1 MTGPAPHVFG
11 LVPEHGDSFELFIET
26 TAEGRCRLVSQEQTE
41 RGPRRSDLAEVPA
54 DLWRQIGVR
63 VARELAQGM
72 QEAERKGT
80 RAPGFKA
87 GTNRF
92 SPMIGRELAVLLWT
106 LQEDGAAG
114 QLEAILHGWREL
126 AREER
131 WWLYAKAGAPGQRMG
146 IGWRRAL
153 FHALSEAV
161 ETRAAA
167 LPAEKKAR
175 RHWIAPSHPAA
186 PAARSGS
193 KPVAPDRQTQA
204 SPSQEEGRQWQRRQ
218 PPTDPLLT

>member
-131 WWLYAKAGAPGQRMG
+131 WWLYAKASAPGQRTG

-167 LPAEKKAR
+167 LSAEKKSPTPSDCPSRSPHRLHPGQTAR
-175 RHWIAPSHPAA
+175 TPKSNPSPAA
-186 PAARSGS
+186 ARKRPKAA
-193 KPVAPDRQTQA
+193 PMVLPN
-204 SPSQEEGRQWQRRQ
+204 
-218 PPTDPLLT
+218 

>member
-167 LPAEKKAR
+167 LPAEKKSPPPLDCSKPSRRPRRTEREQTSRPRPTNPSLAVAR
-175 RHWIAPSHPAA
+175 RRTTVATTATPS
-186 PAARSGS
+186 
-193 KPVAPDRQTQA
+193 
-204 SPSQEEGRQWQRRQ
+204 
-218 PPTDPLLT
+218 

>member
-1 MTGPAPHVFG
+1 MTGPAPHDFG

-41 RGPRRSDLAEVPA
+41 RGPRCSDVAEVPA

-72 QEAERKGT
+72 QEGERKGT
-80 RAPGFKA
+80 RAPGFKT
-87 GTNRF
+87 GTNRL

-106 LQEDGAAG
+106 LQEEGAAA

-131 WWLYAKAGAPGQRMG
+131 WWLYAKASAPGQRTG

-161 ETRAAA
+161 DTRAAA
-167 LPAEKKAR
+167 LPAEKKSPALSDCPTPSR
-175 RHWIAPSHPAA
+175 RPRRTERVQTSQPAKASPKRPAA
-186 PAARSGS
+186 GKGRTTAAT
-193 KPVAPDRQTQA
+193 AT
-204 SPSQEEGRQWQRRQ
+204 PS
-218 PPTDPLLT
+218 